1 MEFRYHALDAAE
13 DEKVVKVEREGDHY
27 RVTVGERTYTV
38 EVHRPEH
45 GRLNMKIDG
54 RRVRAYVAS
63 DGLRRYVAFDA
74 PCSYVLQQPD
84 PRAGARR
91 RAVQAQAGG
100 LEAAMPGHVL
110 DVLVRAGDTVERGQ
124 TLLLLEAMK
133 MELRL
138 AAPSAGTVRRVLCR
152 AGDVVERGQL
162 LLEVEAT
169 P

>member
-1 MEFRYHALDAAE
+1 MEFRYHALQAAD
-13 DEKVVKVEREGDHY
+13 DEKVVKVDREGDLY
-27 RVTVGERTYTV
+27 RVTVGDRSYTV

-74 PCSYVLQQPD
+74 SCSYVMQQPD
-84 PRAGARR
+84 PRAGGRR
-91 RAVQAQAGG
+91 RAVQAHAGG

-110 DVLVRAGDTVERGQ
+110 DVLVRAGDVVERGQ

-138 AAPSAGTVRRVLCR
+138 AAPAAGTVRRVLCQ
-152 AGDVVERGQL
+152 AGDVVDRGQL
-162 LLEVEAT
+162 LVEVDAT

>member
-1 MEFRYHALDAAE
+1 MEFRYHALKATD
-13 DEKVVKVEREGDHY
+13 DEKVVKVEKDGDQY
-27 RVTVGERTYTV
+27 RVTVGERTYAV
-38 EVHRPEH
+38 AVHRPEH
-45 GRLNMKIDG
+45 GRLNMTIDG

-63 DGLRRYVAFDA
+63 DGLRRFVAFNA

-84 PRAGARR
+84 PRAAGRR
-91 RAVQAQAGG
+91 RAMQSQVGG

-110 DVLVRAGDTVERGQ
+110 DVLVRPGDTVEYGQ

-138 AAPSAGTVRRVLCR
+138 AAPAAGSVRRVLCQP
-152 AGDVVERGQL
+152 GDVVERGQML
-162 LLEVEAT
+162 VEFDAT

>member
-1 MEFRYHALDAAE
+1 MEFRYHKLNAAD
-13 DEKVVKVEREGDHY
+13 DEKVVRVETEGELY

-38 EVHRPEH
+38 EVQQPEH

-63 DGLRRYVAFDA
+63 DGLRRYVAFNS
-74 PCSYVLQQPD
+74 PCNYVLQQPD
-84 PRAGARR
+84 PRAAGRR
-91 RAVQAQAGG
+91 RSVQAQAGG

-110 DVLVRAGDTVERGQ
+110 DVLVRVGDAVERGQ

-138 AAPSAGTVRRVLCR
+138 AAPAAGTVRRVLCQ
-152 AGDVVERGQL
+152 AGDVVDRGQL
-162 LLEVEAT
+162 LIEVESV

>member
-1 MEFRYHALDAAE
+1 MEFRYHALKAAD
-13 DEKVVKVEREGDHY
+13 DEKVVKVEKDGDQY
-27 RVTVGERTYTV
+27 RVTVGERTYVV

-54 RRVRAYVAS
+54 RRVRAHVAS
-63 DGLRRYVAFDA
+63 DGLRRYVAFNA

-84 PRAGARR
+84 PRAAGRR
-91 RAVQAQAGG
+91 RGVQTQAGG

-110 DVLVRAGDTVERGQ
+110 DVLVHAGDTVERGQ

-138 AAPSAGTVRRVLCR
+138 AAPAAGTVRRVLCQ

-162 LLEVEAT
+162 LVEVDAT